1 MAVETAKK
9 QGSIKPRRM
18 KTPKPFKKRI
28 EPWLWLMP
36 ALVFFLVF
44 TYYPFIK
51 TVVSSFFVVN
61 KMGVF
66 KQFAGFDNYVRVLKD
81 RSFQTAIQNT
91 FIYVLLASPVSI
103 LIALLLALI
112 AAKKRTMSVAYETLF
127 AVTMAMSMSVSAMIF
142 KLAYNPNIGILNY
155 ILGVKINWLNDKHY
169 AMVAISIIATW
180 MNVGYNFIFLL
191 AAVRNIPPEILES
204 CELDGA
210 RPFHRTVNIILPM
223 ISPTTFYLICTSLAK
238 SMMMSGLVLIFTGG
252 ASLNTTANI
261 DTMISYMYKQSVNN
275 LNYNKGYAAAII
287 AFLMTIVV
295 MLISFR
301 FEKKGVHYSYDG
313 AVFEDSQALPQLAV
327 PNHRDWYRSSACQPD
342 SLRAGYLV
350 HAGGRDSDHPAEVYP
365 FALDYGQLPDGMDA
379 DDAAALHA

>member
-61 KMGVF
+61 KMGAF

-103 LIALLLALI
+103 LIALLLALV

-155 ILGVKINWLNDKHY
+155 ILGVKINWLNDKKLRDDRHQ
-169 AMVAISIIATW
+169 
-180 MNVGYNFIFLL
+180 
-191 AAVRNIPPEILES
+191 
-204 CELDGA
+204 
-210 RPFHRTVNIILPM
+210 H
-223 ISPTTFYLICTSLAK
+223 
-238 SMMMSGLVLIFTGG
+238 
-252 ASLNTTANI
+252 
-261 DTMISYMYKQSVNN
+261 
-275 LNYNKGYAAAII
+275 
-287 AFLMTIVV
+287 
-295 MLISFR
+295 
-301 FEKKGVHYSYDG
+301 
-313 AVFEDSQALPQLAV
+313 
-327 PNHRDWYRSSACQPD
+327 HRDVDECR
-342 SLRAGYLV
+342 L
-350 HAGGRDSDHPAEVYP
+350 
-365 FALDYGQLPDGMDA
+365 
-379 DDAAALHA
+379 

>member
-18 KTPKPFKKRI
+18 KAPKPFKKRI

-191 AAVRNIPPEILES
+191 AAVRNIPQEILES

-223 ISPTTFYLICTSLAK
+223 ISPTTFT
-238 SMMMSGLVLIFTGG
+238 
-252 ASLNTTANI
+252 
-261 DTMISYMYKQSVNN
+261 
-275 LNYNKGYAAAII
+275 
-287 AFLMTIVV
+287 
-295 MLISFR
+295 
-301 FEKKGVHYSYDG
+301 
-313 AVFEDSQALPQLAV
+313 
-327 PNHRDWYRSSACQPD
+327 SSARRWQ
-342 SLRAGYLV
+342 RA
-350 HAGGRDSDHPAEVYP
+350 
-365 FALDYGQLPDGMDA
+365 
-379 DDAAALHA
+379 

>member
-9 QGSIKPRRM
+9 QGTIKPRRM
-18 KTPKPFKKRI
+18 KAPKPFKKRI

-103 LIALLLALI
+103 LIALLLALV

-142 KLAYNPNIGILNY
+142 KLAYNPNIGILQLHPRRQN
-155 ILGVKINWLNDKHY
+155 
-169 AMVAISIIATW
+169 
-180 MNVGYNFIFLL
+180 
-191 AAVRNIPPEILES
+191 
-204 CELDGA
+204 
-210 RPFHRTVNIILPM
+210 
-223 ISPTTFYLICTSLAK
+223 
-238 SMMMSGLVLIFTGG
+238 
-252 ASLNTTANI
+252 
-261 DTMISYMYKQSVNN
+261 
-275 LNYNKGYAAAII
+275 
-287 AFLMTIVV
+287 
-295 MLISFR
+295 
-301 FEKKGVHYSYDG
+301 
-313 AVFEDSQALPQLAV
+313 QLA
-327 PNHRDWYRSSACQPD
+327 
-342 SLRAGYLV
+342 
-350 HAGGRDSDHPAEVYP
+350 E
-365 FALDYGQLPDGMDA
+365 
-379 DDAAALHA
+379 

>member
-18 KTPKPFKKRI
+18 KAPKPFKKRI

-103 LIALLLALI
+103 LIALLLALV

-155 ILGVKINWLNDKHY
+155 ILGVKINWLND
-169 AMVAISIIATW
+169 S
-180 MNVGYNFIFLL
+180 YNFIFLL
-191 AAVRNIPPEILES
+191 AAVRNIPQEILES

-287 AFLMTIVV
+287 AFLMTFVV

-301 FEKKGVHYSYDG
+301 FEKKGVHYS
-313 AVFEDSQALPQLAV
+313 
-327 PNHRDWYRSSACQPD
+327 
-342 SLRAGYLV
+342 
-350 HAGGRDSDHPAEVYP
+350 
-365 FALDYGQLPDGMDA
+365 
-379 DDAAALHA
+379 